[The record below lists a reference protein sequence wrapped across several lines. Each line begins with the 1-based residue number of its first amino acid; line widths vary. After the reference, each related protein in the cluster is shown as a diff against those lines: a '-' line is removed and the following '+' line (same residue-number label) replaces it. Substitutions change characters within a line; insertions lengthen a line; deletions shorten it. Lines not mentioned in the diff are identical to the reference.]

1 MTSVSKSVYIDI
13 LDGMVNKYKN
23 TYHSTIKMKTVD
35 VKSNIYIDSSKEIN
49 NKDRKF
55 KIGNIIRISKY

>member
-23 TYHSTIKMKTVD
+23 TYRSTIKMKTVD

-49 NKDRKF
+49 NKDPKF

>member
-35 VKSNIYIDSSKEIN
+35 VKSNIYIDSSK
-49 NKDRKF
+49 
-55 KIGNIIRISKY
+55 